1 MVRLG
6 ELHTIPCDILNWGL
20 EFGSICVALLL
31 ITPWAWLDGEL
42 IVVLARTLE
51 GNKHNKI
58 TAQT

>member
-31 ITPWAWLDGEL
+31 ITPWAWLDGDE
-42 IVVLARTLE
+42 IVVEAKSLLGHR
-51 GNKHNKI
+51 HNKI
-58 TAQT
+58 TAQR